1 MRNQIYKQ
9 EWRDIIIMNKKVIVF
24 GGGTGMSYLL
34 RGLKQYPLDITAIVS
49 VCDDG
54 GSTGKLRDEF
64 DILAIGDIRKV
75 IESLSDNENEISN
88 LLNYRFESNGEL
100 NNHSLGNLIIL
111 AEMKL
116 HGSVQ
121 KAIET
126 LSQILKL
133 KGKVLPFTEDKVT
146 LIGEMEDGTIIEGE
160 HYITESPKKIKK
172 VYYKEEPTISE
183 ELINEIKTADL
194 ILLSMGSLYT
204 SVIPNLL
211 SKDIKN
217 AIDESQGKLVYCCN
231 LFTQPGETDD
241 FKVSDH
247 VKTLNSYLGTKK
259 IEYVIA
265 NNEKID
271 NELIQKYATLEQ
283 KDLVLLDKK
292 ETENLGTKVISDELA
307 YIKNKD
313 GEFENV
319 YRHNYVKLGFL
330 INTIALDYAYMLR
343 KKNK

>member
-1 MRNQIYKQ
+1 
-9 EWRDIIIMNKKVIVF
+9 MNKKVVVF

-34 RGLKQYPLDITAIVS
+34 RGLKQYPLDITAVVS

-54 GSTGKLRDEF
+54 GSTGKLRNEF
-64 DILAIGDIRKV
+64 DILAPGDIRKV
-75 IESLSDNENEISN
+75 IESLSDNENELSN

-116 HGSVQ
+116 QGSAQ

-146 LIGEMEDGTIIEGE
+146 LIGKREDNTIIEGE
-160 HYITESPKKIKK
+160 HNITKYPKKIKQ
-172 VYYKEEPTISE
+172 VYYDNEPTISD
-183 ELINEIKTADL
+183 ELLHEIETADL
-194 ILLSMGSLYT
+194 ILLSMGSLFT

-211 SKDIKN
+211 SKNIKK
-217 AIDESQGKLVYCCN
+217 AIDESNAKIIYCCN

-247 VKTLNSYLGTKK
+247 IKTLNNYLGKRK
-259 IEYVIA
+259 VEYIIA
-265 NNEKID
+265 NTGEINQ
-271 NELIQKYATLEQ
+271 ELANKYATEEQ
-283 KDLVLLDKK
+283 KDPIILDKI
-292 ETENLGTKVISDELA
+292 ETKKLNVQIITDDLV
-307 YIKNKD
+307 YIKISSQEHK
-313 GEFENV
+313 NV
-319 YRHNYVKLGFL
+319 FRHNYVKLGFI
-330 INTIALDYAYMLR
+330 INTIALDYTSML
-343 KKNK
+343 KNK